1 MNAMGDR
8 QLKIKKKKSKKI
20 VKSLLKDLKK
30 ASQLVDGVADQ
41 SQCLDN
47 LERTNFTKRIAASL
61 GDIFELKLDLLDLEP
76 ELTDKS
82 LQPSLSPVDLSETLK
97 RLLSQN
103 REICQSAIKEFKSHM
118 TEDVAFQF
126 AQAWDY
132 GNGYDFAENWWRD
145 CPLGTAKGDRKKPFI
160 PVIRVYKNL
169 RHARRYI
176 RYCSAKLLEKEFGEI
191 IWDDAKADVSLE
203 IADRWFKSWS
213 REQKD

>member
-1 MNAMGDR
+1 MGDR
-8 QLKIKKKKSKKI
+8 QLKIKKNKSKKI

-41 SQCLDN
+41 SQFLDN
-47 LERTNFTKRIAASL
+47 LDGANFIKRVAASL
-61 GDIFELKLDLLDLEP
+61 GNIFELQLDLLDLEP
-76 ELTDKS
+76 ELVDKS

-126 AQAWDY
+126 AQAWDF

-145 CPLGTAKGDRKKPFI
+145 RKKPFI
-160 PVIRVYKNL
+160 PIVRVYKNL

-213 REQKD
+213 GEQKD